1 MTPTGPPDRVV
12 EPDGNEEAELMEA
25 GDVVVG
31 VDGSGPSREALRWA
45 AEEARRSGG
54 QVHVVVAY
62 ADQAGAGAPPPTAG
76 VPHLTHAQAAA
87 VVDEAVAEVRTA
99 APGTGAVGTAVP
111 GAAAA
116 ALLNAAEKAR
126 LVVVGHRGQGG
137 FASLPLGSVSLRIAT
152 HAPCPV
158 AVVRGEARPA
168 DPVVMAVNGSRSA
181 TLVIPEG
188 FAQAA
193 ARGCGLVAARVF
205 PRTTA
210 RYDREE
216 RRAELVGSVA
226 PWRRHYPQVA
236 VEYVLLEGSPTGY
249 LTHLS
254 YRAQLIVLGSR
265 GSHGFTGL
273 LLGSTTQ
280 HLIHNSGCPVLIA
293 RARHHG

>member
-1 MTPTGPPDRVV
+1 
-12 EPDGNEEAELMEA
+12 MEA

-31 VDGSGPSREALRWA
+31 VDGSEPSRQALRWA
-45 AEEARRSGG
+45 AEETRRCGG

-62 ADQAGAGAPPPTAG
+62 GGQAGAGL
-76 VPHLTHAQAAA
+76 PHVDDLPQLTEAQAAA

-99 APGTGAVGTAVP
+99 APGIGVVGTAVP
-111 GAAAA
+111 GAAAT
-116 ALLNAAEKAR
+116 ALINAAEKAR
-126 LVVVGHRGQGG
+126 LVVVGCRGRGG
-137 FASLPLGSVSLRIAT
+137 FANLPLGSVSLRIAT

-158 AVVRGEARPA
+158 AVVRGEARPT
-168 DPVVMAVNGSRSA
+168 DPVVMAINGSSSA
-181 TLVIPEG
+181 TLVIPQG

-193 ARGCGLVAARVF
+193 ARGCTLVAVRVY
-205 PRTTA
+205 PTPKE

-216 RRAELVGSVA
+216 QRAELVSSVA

-236 VEYVLLEGSPTGY
+236 VEYMLPQGSATGY

-265 GSHGFTGL
+265 GSQGFAGL

-280 HLIHNSGCPVLIA
+280 HLIHNAGCPVLIA
-293 RARHHG
+293 RARQES

>member
-1 MTPTGPPDRVV
+1 
-12 EPDGNEEAELMEA
+12 MEVA
-25 GDVVVG
+25 DVVVG
-31 VDGSGPSREALRWA
+31 VDGSESSRQALRWA
-45 AEEARRSGG
+45 VEEARRSGG

-62 ADQAGAGAPPPTAG
+62 EDRAGAGLLSTAG
-76 VPHLTHAQAAA
+76 APQLTGAQAVA
-87 VVDEAVAEVRTA
+87 VIDQAVTEVKA
-99 APGTGAVGTAVP
+99 GAPGVGVVGTTVP
-111 GAAAA
+111 GAATA

-126 LVVVGHRGQGG
+126 LVVVGHRGRGG
-137 FASLPLGSVSLRIAT
+137 FANLPLGSVSLRIAT

-158 AVVRGEARPA
+158 AVVRGEARPT

-181 TLVIPEG
+181 TLVIPQG

-193 ARGCGLVAARVF
+193 ARGCGLVAARVY
-205 PRTTA
+205 PRMKA
-210 RYDREE
+210 RHDREE

-236 VEYVLLEGSPTGY
+236 VEYVLLQGSATGY

-254 YRAQLIVLGSR
+254 YRAQLMVLGSR

-280 HLIHNSGCPVLIA
+280 HLIYNAGCPVLIA
-293 RARHHG
+293 RQQG